1 MNYAIRNDRERSE
14 GERRIFSGANY
25 MTGYTRILAALGLT
39 VASVATAQQPPAVR
53 ALGPIE
59 RVSASALASVAS
71 AIPTHDGHVVVND
84 ITGRRLL
91 MFDST
96 LSRATIIA
104 DTAGSAPDSY
114 GTGFGATLIRYR
126 ADTALFIDP
135 RSLSMFVIGPAGAIN
150 RVMAVPRPDEA
161 QALIGGLFGVP
172 GFDAR
177 GRLVYFGGINSLPG
191 MLMLGLGRPVPNTP
205 EFMAHVQLNRV
216 DSTFVV
222 RADLTTRV
230 LDTAASVKIP
240 KSNRLLKLDAQG
252 LLRSIEVTPDP
263 LPLIDDWVVMAD
275 GSIALVRGRD
285 YHVDWIDAS
294 GNRSSSPKMPFDW
307 QPVTDEHKERLI
319 DSTVTSWQSD
329 FDKITADRKARAGAG
344 GGAAAGTGR
353 GGGGT
358 GGRGGGGGSGPGA
371 RPMEIAPTVA
381 LRPALTELP
390 DYMPPF
396 TANAVTADADDNIW
410 IRTTTIVNG
419 QPVYDI
425 VNRQG
430 ELVDRVQLP
439 PFRTIAGFAPGHVFM
454 AVKDSAGVVHLERA
468 RVK

>member
-1 MNYAIRNDRERSE
+1 
-14 GERRIFSGANY
+14 
-25 MTGYTRILAALGLT
+25 MTLLGT
-39 VASVATAQQPPAVR
+39 IATAQKPPAIR
-53 ALGPIE
+53 ALGPVE

-71 AIPTHDGHVVVND
+71 AVPTRDGHVLVND
-84 ITGRRLL
+84 ITARRLL

-96 LSRATIIA
+96 LSTARVVA
-104 DTAGSAPDSY
+104 DTTSATSDAYGS
-114 GTGFGATLIRYR
+114 GFGATLIRYR
-126 ADTALFIDP
+126 PDTALFIDP
-135 RSLSMFVIGPAGAIN
+135 NSLSMFVIGPAGAIN
-150 RVMAVPRPDEA
+150 RVMAIPRPDEA

-177 GRLVYFGGINSLPG
+177 GRLVYFGGLNSLPG
-191 MLMLGLGRPVPNTP
+191 MLMLGLGRPIPADPN
-205 EFMAHVQLNRV
+205 FLNVVRPNQRV

-222 RADLTTRV
+222 RADLDTRV

-240 KSNRLLKLDAQG
+240 KSNRQLKLDAQG

-263 LPLIDDWVVMAD
+263 LPLIDDWTVMAD

-285 YHVDWIDAS
+285 YHVDWVDA
-294 GNRSSSPKMPFDW
+294 GGHLSSSPKMPFDW
-307 QPVTDEHKERLI
+307 QHVSDELKQMLI
-319 DSTVTSWQSD
+319 DSTAKSWQAD
-329 FDKITADRKARAGAG
+329 FDKVIEERKARAA
-344 GGAAAGTGR
+344 GGAAPAGTSR
-353 GGGGT
+353 GGGT
-358 GGRGGGGGSGPGA
+358 GGRGGGGGSGTGA
-371 RPMEIAPTVA
+371 RPMELAPTVA
-381 LRPALTELP
+381 LPMPLTDVP

-396 TANAVTADADDNIW
+396 KSNAVQADADDNLW
-410 IRTTTIVNG
+410 IRTTIEVKG

-425 VNRQG
+425 VNRKG